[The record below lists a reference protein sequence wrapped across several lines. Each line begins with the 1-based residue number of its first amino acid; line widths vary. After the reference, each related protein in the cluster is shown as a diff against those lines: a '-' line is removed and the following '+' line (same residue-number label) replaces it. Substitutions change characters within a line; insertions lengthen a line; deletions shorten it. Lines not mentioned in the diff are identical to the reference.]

1 MTSKKTAKQTKEQ
14 AAAVIESAR
23 TPYAA
28 GRAPGR
34 PQRQVVQLPV
44 KDVRPDP
51 NQPRKRFD
59 EAEIAALAT
68 SIVRTGQISPI
79 TVRKEFD
86 EEKVETVYWIVAGER
101 RWRAISS
108 LGETAD
114 GAPRT
119 IDALVLDHAVPDVVA
134 LVDNVCRR
142 DLDVIEESSSLRRL
156 HLDHGYTI
164 GDLVEFSGRDKS
176 VVSRMLRV
184 AEIDQVLLDQ
194 IMAADSRGARG
205 FVLELVDAPASDRAV
220 IVASAIAE
228 GDLSRAFIRRW
239 RRPPAV
245 DTTTAES
252 AIGASSGSAQDAP
265 TDTVRGFERSPYE
278 GGVLPLDDSDDVAS
292 LVNESASAQPLT
304 DAPTTP
310 DDGSD
315 PEAIHAAAE
324 RVAQVVNGGSDSSDR
339 TARVE
344 RAIAE
349 MDAGSASLEQ
359 TFVDEL
365 EALVARSK
373 PHQLTLHDPAMIRR
387 VDKIANLLIKLV
399 ARSV

>member
-1 MTSKKTAKQTKEQ
+1 MTSNKTTKQTKEQ

-23 TPYAA
+23 TPYAG

-34 PQRQVVQLPV
+34 VQRQVVQLPV

-59 EAEIAALAT
+59 DDEIAALAT
-68 SIVRTGQISPI
+68 SIVRTGQITPI

-86 EEKVETVYWIVAGER
+86 EERVETVYWIVAGER

-108 LGETAD
+108 LGEAAD
-114 GAPRT
+114 GAART
-119 IDALVLDHAVPDVVA
+119 IDALVLDHAFPDVVA

-142 DLDVIEESSSLRRL
+142 DLDVLEESGSLRRL
-156 HLDHGYTI
+156 HLDHGYSI

-184 AEIDQVLLDQ
+184 AEIDQALLDQ

-205 FVLELVDAPASDRAV
+205 FVLELVDAPASDRAA

-239 RRPPAV
+239 RRPPAAAPE
-245 DTTTAES
+245 AEL
-252 AIGASSGSAQDAP
+252 ASGDSLPGSVQDAAA
-265 TDTVRGFERSPYE
+265 DAVGEFDRGLYEAGVPGGGSP
-278 GGVLPLDDSDDVAS
+278 LNDSDDVAS
-292 LVNESASAQPLT
+292 LIDAPAGHGQSLA
-304 DAPTTP
+304 DAPTEVDEG
-310 DDGSD
+310 DDD
-315 PEAIHAAAE
+315 EAIPGTTQTATNSV
-324 RVAQVVNGGSDSSDR
+324 RDVVAGGSR
-339 TARVE
+339 EEAF
-344 RAIAE
+344 IA
-349 MDAGSASLEQ
+349 D
-359 TFVDEL
+359 L

-373 PHQLTLHDPAMIRR
+373 PHQMTLQDKAATQSLNRI
-387 VDKIANLLIKLV
+387 VDVLAKLV
-399 ARSV
+399 ERSLKHLPAA